1 MQRMINIVNEIY
13 DLLNKYNLNLNDVI
27 LAVEGNIVK
36 SNEFLEKYDISYDND
51 WGLCELK
58 NIQLIVDDYAWFE
71 RTSYD
76 GRERFILKAHPLLST
91 YENQESHIGYFY
103 RR

>member
-1 MQRMINIVNEIY
+1 MQSMINIVNEIY

-27 LAVEGNIVK
+27 LVVEGNIVK
-36 SNEFLEKYDISYDND
+36 SNEFLEKYDIFYDND

-58 NIQLIVDDYAWFE
+58 NIQLIVDDYTWFE

-91 YENQESHIGYFY
+91 YKNQESHTDYFY
-103 RR
+103 R

>member
-1 MQRMINIVNEIY
+1 MINFLDEIY
-13 DLLNKYNLNLNDVI
+13 DLLSRYKLNLNEVI
-27 LAVEGNIVK
+27 FVVNGNVVK
-36 SNEFLEKYDISYDND
+36 SDEFLEKYNVFYDND

-71 RTSYD
+71 RTSND

-91 YENQESHIGYFY
+91 YENQESHTSYFY